1 MKADDICVVTN
12 RSSGMVI
19 MSIPEMHVRRVFYP
33 GETKEVEF
41 KELKSVVNQPGGRE
55 LLYGYLLIKD
65 PVAAK
70 ELMNIDLNTEVEYN
84 MSDAQVKT
92 WMNRCS
98 LDEFKDALDFAPA
111 GVKDLMKKYAVELPL
126 NDVAKRE
133 AMLKQI
139 GFDVDAAIM
148 IKKESETPENGE
160 SEPTSAPTTRRAEG
174 ASQVRRVKT
183 INTQK
188 ETNNKEE

>member
-1 MKADDICVVTN
+1 MKSEDLCKVTN

-19 MSIPEMHVRRVFYP
+19 MSIPEMRIRKTFYP

-41 KELKSVVNQPGGRE
+41 KELKAFVNQPGGRE
-55 LLYGYLLIKD
+55 LLYGYLLIRDKE
-65 PVAAK
+65 AAK
-70 ELMNIDLNTEVEYN
+70 ALMNIDLSTEVEYN
-84 MSDAQVKT
+84 MSEEQVRN
-92 WMNRCS
+92 WMNTCS

-139 GFDVDAAIM
+139 SFNVDAAIN
-148 IKKESETPENGE
+148 IKKEAETPESGE
-160 SEPTSAPTTRRAEG
+160 AVSEQAPTVRRAG
-174 ASQVRRVKT
+174 GSSQVRRVKT
-183 INTQK
+183 INQK
-188 ETNNKEE
+188 ETTTEEE

>member
-1 MKADDICVVTN
+1 MKAEDLCKVTN

-19 MSIPEMHVRRVFYP
+19 MSIPEMRIRKTFYP

-41 KELKSVVNQPGGRE
+41 KELKAFVNQPGGRE
-55 LLYGYLLIKD
+55 LLYGYLLIRDKE
-65 PVAAK
+65 AAK
-70 ELMNIDLNTEVEYN
+70 ALMNIDLSTEVEYN
-84 MSDAQVKT
+84 MSEEQVRN
-92 WMNRCS
+92 WMNTCS

-139 GFDVDAAIM
+139 GFNVDAAIN
-148 IKKESETPENGE
+148 IKKEAETPENGE
-160 SEPTSAPTTRRAEG
+160 AASEQTPPVRRAG
-174 ASQVRRVKT
+174 GGSQVRRVKT
-183 INTQK
+183 INQK
-188 ETNNKEE
+188 ETTTEEE

>member
-1 MKADDICVVTN
+1 MKSENMCAVTN

-19 MSIPEMHVRRVFYP
+19 YNVPEMHVRRVFYT
-33 GETKEVEF
+33 GETKEVAIE
-41 KELKSVVNQPGGRE
+41 ELEALVNQPGGRE

-65 PVAAK
+65 PAIAK
-70 ELMNIDLNTEVEYN
+70 KLMNIDLNNEVEYN
-84 MSDAQVKT
+84 MSESQVKVWLNT
-92 WMNRCS
+92 CS

-133 AMLKQI
+133 AMKEQV
-139 GFDVDAAIM
+139 GFDVDAAIA
-148 IKKESETPENGE
+148 IKREAETPEKGE
-160 SEPTSAPTTRRAEG
+160 PQPESPPTVRRAEG

-183 INTQK
+183 INQK
-188 ETNNKEE
+188 ESPSKEE

>member
-19 MSIPEMHVRRVFYP
+19 MTVPEMHIRRVFYP

-70 ELMNIDLNTEVEYN
+70 ELMNIDLGTEVEYN
-84 MSDAQVKT
+84 MSEAQVKKWINT
-92 WMNRCS
+92 CS

-111 GVKDLMKKYAVELPL
+111 GVKDLIKKFAVELPL
-126 NDVAKRE
+126 NDVEKRE
-133 AMLKQI
+133 TMLKQI
-139 GFDVDAAIM
+139 GFDVDAAIR
-148 IKKESETPENGE
+148 IKKEAETPESGE
-160 SEPTSAPTTRRAEG
+160 VKPEPAPATRRAEG
-174 ASQVRRVKT
+174 TSQVRRVKT
-183 INTQK
+183 INQK
-188 ETNNKEE
+188 ESENKEE

>member
-1 MKADDICVVTN
+1 
-12 RSSGMVI
+12 
-19 MSIPEMHVRRVFYP
+19 
-33 GETKEVEF
+33 
-41 KELKSVVNQPGGRE
+41 
-55 LLYGYLLIKD
+55 
-65 PVAAK
+65 
-70 ELMNIDLNTEVEYN
+70 MNIDLNTEVEYN

-160 SEPTSAPTTRRAEG
+160 SEPAPTTRRAEG

-188 ETNNKEE
+188 ETDNKEE

>member
-19 MSIPEMHVRRVFYP
+19 MTVPEMHIRRVFYP

-70 ELMNIDLNTEVEYN
+70 ELMNIDLGTEVEYN
-84 MSDAQVKT
+84 MSEAQVRKWINT
-92 WMNRCS
+92 CS

-111 GVKDLMKKYAVELPL
+111 GVKDLIKKFAVELPL
-126 NDVAKRE
+126 NDVEKRE
-133 AMLKQI
+133 TMLKQI
-139 GFDVDAAIM
+139 GFDVDAAIR
-148 IKKESETPENGE
+148 IKKEAETPEKGE
-160 SEPTSAPTTRRAEG
+160 EKSEPTPTTRRAES

-183 INTQK
+183 ISQK
-188 ETNNKEE
+188 ETDNKEE